1 MAMDAQPTTKPTN
14 KLIMTEKAIISL
26 LWAIGT
32 LARFKVFASYNLV
45 K

>member
-1 MAMDAQPTTKPTN
+1 M
-14 KLIMTEKAIISL
+14 AIISL
-26 LWAIGT
+26 LRTIGT